1 MRISLLVNGT
11 EQMLRVP
18 PLRSLLKI
26 LREDLGLTG
35 TKEGCGE
42 GECGACAVFL
52 DGMLVNSC
60 LVPAFQLH
68 GREVVTI
75 EGLGSKENPDPLQN
89 AFLEEG
95 AVQCGFCTPGLI
107 LASRALLNENPHPN
121 REEIRAGLSGS
132 LCRCTGYERVVAA
145 VEKCAA
151 ASPEE
156 ATTPDGQGTREK
168 RGFRSDGPPFPCD
181 GDSPRVLFP
190 QSIDETL
197 RMLADADA
205 PPTLFAGG
213 TDLMVPGNGEAV
225 PECILNILDIPD
237 LRGIFEREDLL
248 EIRAG
253 TSMDAVAKN
262 AVVRKSFPALAEA
275 ALSFGAPAIRNRA
288 TIGGN
293 LAGASTAADS
303 PPALLVLGASVVLE
317 SVRGTRTIPLEE
329 FVTSYR
335 KTVLAGDEL
344 LTKILVPFRMGREQ
358 AERYRNFQ
366 SFRKVGSRSAL
377 TISRVTVAASLDT
390 DAEGRIVHARIAV
403 GSAAPT
409 VRLLERTGRF
419 LLGRTADA
427 ATRREA
433 CRRAAEEVA
442 PRSTPEYKR
451 WVVEQLL
458 GDFLEH
464 LPGGPRCDEDGAEKR

>member
-1 MRISLLVNGT
+1 
-11 EQMLRVP
+11 
-18 PLRSLLKI
+18 
-26 LREDLGLTG
+26 
-35 TKEGCGE
+35 
-42 GECGACAVFL
+42 
-52 DGMLVNSC
+52 MLVNSC

-68 GREVVTI
+68 GRKVVTI

-107 LASRALLNENPHPN
+107 LASRALLNENPRPN

-132 LCRCTGYERVVAA
+132 LCRCTGYERVVVA

-151 ASPEE
+151 TSPKET
-156 ATTPDGQGTREK
+156 ATLEGGKTAANRD
-168 RGFRSDGPPFPCD
+168 FRLDGPPLSCD
-181 GDSPRVLFP
+181 GDAPQVLFP
-190 QSIDETL
+190 RSIDEAL
-197 RMLADADA
+197 RMLADADT
-205 PPTLFAGG
+205 PPVLFAGG
-213 TDLMVPGNGEAV
+213 TDLMVPGRGEAI

-237 LRGIFEREDLL
+237 LQGIFEQEDLL

-253 TSMDAVAKN
+253 TSIAEVAKN
-262 AVVRKSFPALAEA
+262 AVVRERFPALAEA

-293 LAGASTAADS
+293 LAGASTAADL

-317 SVRGTRTIPLEE
+317 SVRGARSIPLEK
-329 FVTSYR
+329 FVASYR

-344 LTKILVPFRMGREQ
+344 LTKVLIPFRTEREETQ
-358 AERYRNFQ
+358 VSRKFQ
-366 SFRKVGSRSAL
+366 FFRKVGSRSAL
-377 TISRVTVAASLDT
+377 TISRVTVAASLET
-390 DAEGRIVHARIAV
+390 DVKGHIVHARIAV

-409 VRLLERTGRF
+409 VRLLERTARF
-419 LLGRTADA
+419 LLGCRADA

-451 WVVEQLL
+451 WVVKQLL
-458 GDFLEH
+458 GDFLER
-464 LPGGPRCDEDGAEKR
+464 LPGGPQYNEGGAENE

>member
-11 EQMLRVP
+11 EQVLRVP

-107 LASRALLNENPHPN
+107 LASRALLNETPRPN

-151 ASPEE
+151 GSPEE
-156 ATTPDGQGTREK
+156 AM
-168 RGFRSDGPPFPCD
+168 RGFGARRANGSRSDGPPLPCD
-181 GDSPRVLFP
+181 GESPRVLFP
-190 QSIDETL
+190 RSIDEAL
-197 RMLADADA
+197 RMLADADVS
-205 PPTLFAGG
+205 PTLFAGG
-213 TDLMVPGNGEAV
+213 TDLMVPGSGEAV
-225 PECILNILDIPD
+225 PECVLNILDIPD

-262 AVVRKSFPALAEA
+262 AVVRECFPALAEA

-317 SVRGTRTIPLEE
+317 SVRGARTIPLEE
-329 FVTSYR
+329 FVSAYR

-344 LTKILVPFRMGREQ
+344 LTKILVPFRTGREE

-366 SFRKVGSRSAL
+366 FFRKVGSRSAL

-433 CRRAAEEVA
+433 CVRAAEEVV

-464 LPGGPRCDEDGAEKR
+464 LPGGPRCDEGGVEHR